1 MKRRGDGR
9 VYKRKGS
16 PQWYIQYSIRGVQ
29 HREAVGPSKAA
40 ARQRLRD
47 RLNAA
52 RLPDWVPPSFE
63 RVLVADLL
71 DALLLQAR
79 TLGQR
84 SAKTLASHM
93 RPLRAFFEGWKAA
106 QVTSASMAQYQSER
120 LAAGRK
126 PGTVNHEAEALRRAF
141 RSASRQTPPLF
152 PPSKVPAFTMLPA
165 SPPRQ
170 GFFERAEVEALLRY
184 VQDADLRDFIR
195 WGWLTGMRKG
205 EAAALTWAMLDT
217 SSDPWLLRVP
227 GEATKNGVARTL
239 GLAGEARAVIERRVE
254 ARRMDCSLIFH
265 RAVDGKRGRQ
275 PMRNFD
281 KAWKGALRAASL
293 PEGRLFHDLRR
304 SAVRNLIRAGVDEAT
319 AMKVSGH
326 KTRSM
331 LLRYNIITGE
341 ETALALARTDAY
353 LALQPMQRN
362 VERAQ
367 FGDSRKAKP

>member
-9 VYKRKGS
+9 IYKRKGS
-16 PQWYIQYSIRGVQ
+16 SQWYIQYSVRGVQ
-29 HREAVGPSKAA
+29 HREVVGPSKAK
-40 ARQRLRD
+40 ARQRLKD
-47 RLNAA
+47 RLEAA
-52 RLPDWVPPSFE
+52 RLPDWVPTSFE

-71 DALLLQAR
+71 DALLLHAR

-93 RPLRAFFEGWKAA
+93 QPLRVFFQGWKAA
-106 QVTSASMAQYQSER
+106 QVTSAAMATYQQER

-126 PGTVNHEAEALRRAF
+126 GSTVNHEADVLRRAF
-141 RSASRQTPPLF
+141 RSASGQTPPLF
-152 PPSKVPAFTMLPA
+152 PASRVPAFTMLPA
-165 SPPRQ
+165 APPRQ
-170 GFFERAEVEALLRY
+170 GFFERAEVEALLLH
-184 VQDADLRDFIR
+184 VNDADLRDFIR

-205 EAAALTWAMLDT
+205 EAAALTWAMLDA
-217 SSDPWLLRVP
+217 SSDLWLLRVP

-239 GLAGEARAVIERRVE
+239 GLAGEARAVIERRVH
-254 ARRMDCSLIFH
+254 ARRMDCPLIFH

-281 KAWKGALRAASL
+281 KAWRSALRAASL

-341 ETALALARTDAY
+341 ETAQALARTDAY
-353 LALQPMQRN
+353 LALQPTQRN
-362 VERAQ
+362 VEEGQ
-367 FGDSRKAKP
+367 FGASRKRKT